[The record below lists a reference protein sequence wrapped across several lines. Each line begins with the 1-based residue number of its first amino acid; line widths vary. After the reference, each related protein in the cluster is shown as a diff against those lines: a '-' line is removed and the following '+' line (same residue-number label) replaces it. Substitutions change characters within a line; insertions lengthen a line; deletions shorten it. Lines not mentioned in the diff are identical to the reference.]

1 MGVSWGVLDAP
12 MMGAS
17 WGTFDAPVMPP
28 MLFFDNLV
36 KKLDKLS
43 L

>member
-1 MGVSWGVLDAP
+1 MGGVRCPLQW
-12 MMGAS
+12 GAS
-17 WGTFDAPVMPP
+17 QRASDTAYDTP